1 MVDNVNSQSL
11 SKAESFYYIFICYFK
26 FLAQSCHQAKI
37 LNDNWKSYSAGPRV
51 LCTKRKIKKKRESE
65 CTQSIVKVNKKED
78 FRKGDKEKA
87 ESGVC
92 MCE

>member
-26 FLAQSCHQAKI
+26 FLAQSCHQEKI

-51 LCTKRKIKKKRESE
+51 LCTKMKIPKKG
-65 CTQSIVKVNKKED
+65 KVDALNPVL
-78 FRKGDKEKA
+78 A
-87 ESGVC
+87 LIL
-92 MCE
+92 